1 VSALHT
7 LVERILEGDRRAVAR
22 AISYI
27 EDNHPEKT
35 EMLQDLFPHTG
46 KAFLVGITGSPGA
59 GKSSFVDKL
68 IGYLRKQGLTVGI
81 IAVDPTSPF
90 TGGAILGDR
99 IRMQDHFLD
108 EGVFIRSM
116 GTRGSLGGLARATKE
131 AVRVLDAYGKD
142 IIIIETVGVG
152 QSELDIMNIADSTA
166 VVLNPGGGDT
176 VQAFK
181 AGIMEI
187 ADLFILNKADLAGT
201 DKLFREV
208 EQMLDL
214 VKHDAP
220 WRPPVVKTITLQNK
234 GIDEVWQAFLDHKTY
249 LEESGEGERR
259 RASHLKEEV
268 AEITEHE
275 VHQLVARRLRS
286 EEYKGIMEK
295 VSRRDLD
302 PYEVAVQLLHQL
314 VKEN

>member
-1 VSALHT
+1 MHT
-7 LVERILEGDRRAVAR
+7 LVERILAGDRRAVAR

-27 EDNHPEKT
+27 EDDHPEKK
-35 EMLQDLFPHTG
+35 EILQDVFPYTG

-68 IGYLRKQGLTVGI
+68 IGYLRKQSLTVGI

-116 GTRGSLGGLARATKE
+116 GTRGSLGGLARSTKE
-131 AVRVLDAYGKD
+131 AVRILDAYGKD
-142 IIIIETVGVG
+142 VIIIETVGVG

-187 ADLFILNKADLAGT
+187 ADLFILNKADLPGT
-201 DKLFREV
+201 EKLFREV

-214 VKHDAP
+214 VKHNAP
-220 WRPPVVKTITLQNK
+220 WRPPIVKTITLQNK
-234 GIDEVWQAFLDHKTY
+234 GIAEAWQAFLDHNEY
-249 LEESGEGERR
+249 LKESGEWEKR

-268 AEITEHE
+268 AEIVEHE
-275 VHQLVARRLRS
+275 VHRLVVTNLRGEAYKETMEQVARR
-286 EEYKGIMEK
+286 E
-295 VSRRDLD
+295 VN
-302 PYEVAVQLLHQL
+302 PYEVADRLLRQL
-314 VKEN
+314 VKEK

>member
-1 VSALHT
+1 MHT
-7 LVERILEGDRRAVAR
+7 LVERILAGDRRAVAR

-35 EMLQDLFPHTG
+35 EVLQDLFPHTG

-81 IAVDPTSPF
+81 VAVDPTSPF

-234 GIDEVWQAFLDHKTY
+234 GIDETWQAFLDHQSFLQK
-249 LEESGEGERR
+249 SGDWDRR

-268 AEITEHE
+268 AEIVEHDI
-275 VHQLVARRLRS
+275 HQLVVKRLRS
-286 EEYKGIMEK
+286 EEYSDMMEK
-295 VSRRDLD
+295 VSRRDID
-302 PYEVAVQLLHQL
+302 PYEVAGQLLQQL
-314 VKEN
+314 IKEK